1 MRYGDRPRS
10 RGFAQYRPT
19 RRRGAGFTIIEVMI
33 VITIIGI
40 LVAAVVPIFVGGNME
55 ERRAD
60 AVRTAETF
68 GFSGVRITES
78 SRWAS
83 QNGCGQ
89 DDRFAFQATATNSV
103 DKKVSIVICCGRG
116 SKGCTVRVR

>member
-1 MRYGDRPRS
+1 MRHT
-10 RGFAQYRPT
+10 YRPAS
-19 RRRGAGFTIIEVMI
+19 AGFTLVELMI
-33 VITIIGI
+33 VIAIVGI
-40 LVAAVVPIFVGGNME
+40 LAAVFIPVLFGAGLE

-60 AVRTAETF
+60 AVRAAETF
-68 GFSGVRITES
+68 GFTGVKIHES

-89 DDRFAFQATATNSV
+89 DDAYAYQATATNSV